1 MIYSLSKNGLG
12 PLKKPAFKRI
22 SSVIICFITTAIF
35 LINSQLLLAQTT
47 TSTTVAA
54 LPTICASTSSLTLTG
69 TVSPD
74 PQDGTLQFRVD
85 GIDVGLPVAVS
96 GGIASFDYNPSALT
110 PGNHSVTA
118 VFSGNSTFSASTSPA
133 SILRVNG
140 VNPGLIAKGSSG
152 QGPACTSLNPNVT
165 LAANGSTSVAA
176 TGNGTITYL
185 WQQSTDDGITWTSAA
200 IVSPETSNTNVQ
212 FNPGTMTTTT
222 KLRRLAISTQNGVV
236 CTAYSNELQY
246 IVHPLP
252 TVMSITST
260 GNVIRVCE
268 GSTLQ
273 LFNETPGGVW
283 ESNNIANITVN
294 AGGLATGISA
304 AAQTS
309 SNITYKVTD
318 SNGCS
323 KSVNKTITVIALP
336 TLTSDASVC
345 IGSTFNLTPG
355 SGGVWVSSN
364 SGIATVT
371 NAGLVTGVA
380 AGTVS
385 FTFTSNTS
393 PGCSK
398 TTQLVKV
405 GCDPMPVTLTD
416 FAIKNRE
423 NAVMLTWKTTS
434 ELNSSHFEIERS
446 INSVKEFA
454 RISSLPSYDN
464 QSGGSYRY
472 EDVELTKAEILYYRL
487 KMVDWDGTFA
497 YSRILQTKPD
507 KTSDTKLYPNPVS
520 QYLNIETY
528 DWQNVISLKI
538 RQLNGNLIYQL
549 KGDQLAKKLEVSKLP
564 SALYVIE
571 IIRKGGT
578 SEVRKFAVTH

>member
-1 MIYSLSKNGLG
+1 MKYSLSKNGID
-12 PLKKPAFKRI
+12 PLKKPVLRILGTTLFHLFTAFI
-22 SSVIICFITTAIF
+22 LLS
-35 LINSQLLLAQTT
+35 SQLLLAQTA
-47 TSTTVAA
+47 TSTTVSA
-54 LPTICASTSSLTLTG
+54 LPTICASTSSVTLSAN
-69 TVSPD
+69 VSPD
-74 PQDGTLQFRVD
+74 PQDGTLQFKVD
-85 GIDVGLPVAVS
+85 GIDVGAPLAVS
-96 GGIASFDYNPSALT
+96 VGSASFDYNPLALT

-118 VFSGNSTFSASTSPA
+118 VFSGNSTFSASTSSA
-133 SILRVNG
+133 SILTVNG

-165 LAANGSTSVAA
+165 LTANGSTSIAA

-185 WQQSTDDGITWTSAA
+185 WQQSTDDGITWISAA

-222 KLRRLAISTQNGVV
+222 KLRRIAISTQNGVA

-246 IVHPLP
+246 IVNPLP
-252 TVMSITST
+252 TVGSITST
-260 GNVIRVCE
+260 GNVVRVCE

-283 ESNNIANITVN
+283 ESNNTANITVN
-294 AGGLATGISA
+294 VAGLATGISA

-336 TLTSDASVC
+336 TVTSNTSVC

-398 TTQLVKV
+398 TTQLVNV
-405 GCDPMPVTLTD
+405 GCDAMPVTLAD
-416 FAIKNRE
+416 FAIKSRE
-423 NAVMLTWKTTS
+423 NAVILTWKTTS
-434 ELNSSHFEIERS
+434 EFNSSHFEVEKS
-446 INSVKEFA
+446 INSVKEFT
-454 RISSLPSYDN
+454 RITSLPSYDN
-464 QSGGSYRY
+464 QSGGSYHH
-472 EDVELTKAEILYYRL
+472 EDFDLTRGETLYYRL
-487 KMVDWDGTFA
+487 KMVDRDETFA
-497 YSRILQTKPD
+497 YSRILQIKPD
-507 KTSDTKLYPNPVS
+507 KTASDTELYPNPVS
-520 QYLNIETY
+520 QYLNVETY
-528 DWQNVISLKI
+528 DWQNVIRLKV
-538 RQLNGNLIYQL
+538 RQLNGELIYQL
-549 KGDQLAKKLEVSKLP
+549 EGDQLAKKLEVSKLS
-564 SALYVIE
+564 SALYIIE
-571 IIRKGGT
+571 IIRKDGT
-578 SEVRKFAVTH
+578 SEVKKFAVAH

>member
-22 SSVIICFITTAIF
+22 SSIIFSFLITAIF
-35 LINSQLLLAQTT
+35 LIDSQLLLAQTT
-47 TSTTVAA
+47 TSTTVAP
-54 LPTICASTSSLTLTG
+54 LPTICASTSSITLSAN
-69 TVSPD
+69 VSPD

-85 GIDVGLPVAVS
+85 GIDVGSPVAVS

-133 SILRVNG
+133 SILTVNG

-165 LAANGSTSVAA
+165 LAANGSTSIAG

-222 KLRRLAISTQNGVV
+222 KLRRLAISTQNGVA

-252 TVMSITST
+252 AVGSITSA
-260 GNVIRVCE
+260 GNLVRVCE

-283 ESNNIANITVN
+283 ESNNTASITVN
-294 AGGLATGISA
+294 AGGLATGVSA

-380 AGTVS
+380 AGTVT
-385 FTFTSNTS
+385 FTFKNNTAPQCSNT
-393 PGCSK
+393 
-398 TTQLVKV
+398 TQSVTV
-405 GCDPMPVTLTD
+405 GCDPMPVTLVD
-416 FAIKNRE
+416 FSIKNKE
-423 NAVMLTWKTTS
+423 NAVILNWKTAS
-434 ELNSSHFEIERS
+434 EINSSHFEIEKS
-446 INSVKEFA
+446 INPKTGFSKIA
-454 RISSLPSYDN
+454 SMPSLDN
-464 QSGGSYRY
+464 QSGGSYHY
-472 EDVELTKAEILYYRL
+472 EDFDLSKAQTVYYRL
-487 KMVDWDGTFA
+487 RMVDRDDTFA
-497 YSRILQTKPD
+497 YSRIVQIKSSTILETE
-507 KTSDTKLYPNPVS
+507 LYPNPAS
-520 QYLNIETY
+520 QFLNIETY
-528 DWQNVISLKI
+528 DWQNVTSIKV
-538 RQLNGNLIYQL
+538 RRLNGDLIYQF
-549 KGDQLAKKLEVSKLP
+549 KGDQLAKKLEVSKLS
-564 SALYVIE
+564 SAMYIVE
-571 IIRKGGT
+571 IIRKDGT
-578 SEVRKFAVTH
+578 GEVKKFAVTR